1 MRTTLVSKIDEVIEF
16 LASDGNL
23 HSIEDISRTLNIP
36 SSMCKKIIVF
46 LVKYDFVQFE
56 GRKLKIDSKI
66 RDLMDSSQ
74 SEGSTV
80 KGVLALAAA
89 SSLGKRRSEDLVTL

>member
-1 MRTTLVSKIDEVIEF
+1 
-16 LASDGNL
+16 
-23 HSIEDISRTLNIP
+23 
-36 SSMCKKIIVF
+36 MCKKIIDF
-46 LVKYDFVQFE
+46 LVKCDFVQFE

-66 RDLMDSSQ
+66 RDLMVSYQ

-89 SSLGKRRSEDLVTL
+89 SSLGKTEV

>member
-1 MRTTLVSKIDEVIEF
+1 MRTTLVSKIDEVLEF

-46 LVKYDFVQFE
+46 LVKYGFVQFE

-89 SSLGKRRSEDLVTL
+89 SSLGKTEV